1 MEVTDVLAAVFR
13 WFHIVAGIVWI
24 GLLYWFNWVNIP
36 FSQTL
41 TGDARK
47 QVITELAPRALY
59 FFRWGAMWTW
69 GLGLL
74 LLGLVF
80 YHGGL
85 MFEPTSEGWNI
96 KSGVMLAVTFLMYP
110 VYDALARSPLGKNI
124 RVMGVVGFIII
135 AIIVYSMINW
145 AEFSYRA
152 YSIHLGAMFGTIMV
166 ANVWSRIWPNQKKVI
181 AAIKDGTTPDPA
193 LIATTGQRSR
203 HNTYLSVPLVWTMIN
218 SHTVVPGAD
227 SWLWL
232 LGVTLLGWL
241 LVSLLYARSMKVK
254 GA

>member
-1 MEVTDVLAAVFR
+1 
-13 WFHIVAGIVWI
+13 
-24 GLLYWFNWVNIP
+24 
-36 FSQTL
+36 
-41 TGDARK
+41 
-47 QVITELAPRALY
+47 
-59 FFRWGAMWTW
+59 
-69 GLGLL
+69 
-74 LLGLVF
+74 
-80 YHGGL
+80 
-85 MFEPTSEGWNI
+85 
-96 KSGVMLAVTFLMYP
+96 
-110 VYDALARSPLGKNI
+110 
-124 RVMGVVGFIII
+124 
-135 AIIVYSMINW
+135 
-145 AEFSYRA
+145 
-152 YSIHLGAMFGTIMV
+152 MFGTIMV

-241 LVSLLYARSMKVK
+241 VVSLLYARSMKVK